1 MLITVFLFFLFN
13 GRVNGQSLAEF
24 KTLVAEQLTEAF
36 DRIIK
41 LEKETKELKSKA
53 LNDTKELQFL
63 KQQVEDLKND
73 NAHETEVR
81 LENEKQIKLLKEQVE
96 DLRKITAPE
105 KCLQLVRQGVT
116 RGTDIFLDSDGVHQG
131 K

>member
-1 MLITVFLFFLFN
+1 MLREGPALEVALASARN
-13 GRVNGQSLAEF
+13 AARGASANMVSNGQDSRG
-24 KTLVAEQLTEAF
+24 KSK
-36 DRIIK
+36 RGG
-41 LEKETKELKSKA
+41 KELKSKA

-116 RGTDIFLDSDGVHQG
+116 RGTDIFLDSDGVNHG